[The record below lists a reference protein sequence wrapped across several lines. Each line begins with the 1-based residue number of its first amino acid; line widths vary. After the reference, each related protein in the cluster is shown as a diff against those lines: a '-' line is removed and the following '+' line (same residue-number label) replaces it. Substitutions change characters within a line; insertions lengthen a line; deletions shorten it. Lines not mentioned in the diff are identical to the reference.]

1 VIPALLAA
9 PMVQGIVGSVAGSIA
24 GTVESLFS
32 QPSSTPASSA
42 SFNPYLER
50 AGQGAT
56 TAYAP
61 SPYSTPSGS
70 LTTLDWSQMSPT
82 DIQSWMQSLGGK
94 FVRATDVSGR
104 TVSGVV
110 NGLVQ
115 NGGVPALNVGGH
127 LVSLSQVNQITWSPA
142 IH

>member
-9 PMVQGIVGSVAGSIA
+9 PMVEGVVGSIA
-24 GTVESLFS
+24 GSVANGVQSLFS
-32 QPSSTPASSA
+32 QPSAPAQSS

-50 AGQGAT
+50 ASQAVANS
-56 TAYAP
+56 TAAYSAP
-61 SPYSTPSGS
+61 SGAMTS
-70 LTTLDWSQMSPT
+70 LDWSQMSPT
-82 DIQSWMQSLGGK
+82 DVQSWMKSLMGK
-94 FVRATDVSGR
+94 YVHATDVSGR

-110 NGLVQ
+110 NGLTL

-127 LVSLSQVNQITWSPA
+127 LVSLSQANQITWSPA